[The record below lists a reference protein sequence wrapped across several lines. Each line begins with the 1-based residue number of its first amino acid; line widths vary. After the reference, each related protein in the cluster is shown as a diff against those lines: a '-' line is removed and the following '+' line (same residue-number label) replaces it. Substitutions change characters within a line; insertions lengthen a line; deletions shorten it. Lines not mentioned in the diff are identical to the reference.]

1 MAPIVDTQALEV
13 FADGLDHPEGIALA
27 PDGNLYVGG
36 EAGQIYR
43 VAQDGSFT
51 ELARTGGF
59 LLGLAADA
67 ENRIYACDLG
77 KSCVWRFTPS
87 TGQLELFSKGNEQ
100 RAMKVP
106 NWGCFDGRGNYY
118 VSDSGAW
125 KAAEGLI
132 WVIRPG
138 GRTEVWTEETRDF
151 PNGMAVAP
159 DGSRLYVLESTPGR
173 INEIPINPDGSA
185 GKRRVLAEL
194 GLTVPDGVAVAR
206 DGSLIISCYRPDVVY
221 QWREGSGLRVVAED
235 PQGTLLA
242 APTNV
247 AFTGANLDVMIV
259 PNLGRWHLTR
269 IRAGIQGTPLFYP
282 TRQQLGG

>member
-43 VAQDGSFT
+43 VAPDGSFT

-67 ENRIYACDLG
+67 ESRIYACDLG

-100 RAMKVP
+100 RAMRVP
-106 NWGCFDGRGNYY
+106 NWGCFDGRGNFY

-138 GRTEVWTEETRDF
+138 GRAEVWTEETRDF

-206 DGSLIISCYRPDVVY
+206 DGSLVISCYRPDVVY
-221 QWREGSGLRVVAED
+221 QWREDAGLRVVAED

-269 IRAGIQGTPLFYP
+269 IRAGIPGTPLFYP
-282 TRQQLGG
+282 TREQLGG